1 MRHVRFC
8 LHVLFSFNVKK
19 SSAVFKQNADKDVY
33 LRWETS
39 KNSSEASFKVKK
51 GEGRKGGRKKK
62 SSEEEHVDEEE
73 MEEVG
78 EEEEEED
85 TLEIQEK
92 VELDC
97 NRLVDQ
103 SEEGREDGVEEEMM
117 QVRSLSPPVVA
128 QTDDTAS
135 ITALITPNTQT
146 KNADGSRAGVKGG
159 VPKQNLISSFFTKC

>member
-1 MRHVRFC
+1 
-8 LHVLFSFNVKK
+8 
-19 SSAVFKQNADKDVY
+19 
-33 LRWETS
+33 
-39 KNSSEASFKVKK
+39 
-51 GEGRKGGRKKK
+51 
-62 SSEEEHVDEEE
+62 VDEEE

-78 EEEEEED
+78 EEEQED
-85 TLEIQEK
+85 TLEVQEK

-103 SEEGREDGVEEEMM
+103 SEEGREDGVTEEMM

-128 QTDDTAS
+128 QTDGTAS
-135 ITALITPNTQT
+135 IAALITPNTQT